1 MQKRL
6 TRAKNGAMLGGV
18 CMGLGHYLNVDPV
31 FIRIFFVL
39 FTISTGFGLLVY
51 LVLWIVIPRED
62 TVAIDGSTMPETNDL
77 GDRAKLMG
85 EEVKSVASR
94 SNPKLPMYIGIGL
107 LIVGGFALLK
117 VLPFSWVG
125 YIDKFM
131 WPVLLVLAGVVL
143 ITRLPHK
150 GE

>member
-85 EEVKSVASR
+85 EEVKSVTSR

>member
-6 TRAKNGAMLGGV
+6 TRTKNGAMLGGV
-18 CMGLGHYLNVDPV
+18 CMGLGQYLNIDPV

-62 TVAIDGSTMPETNDL
+62 TIQADGSTLPASGDF
-77 GDRAKLMG
+77 GDRARMMG
-85 EEVKSVASR
+85 SEVRDVASK
-94 SNPKLPMYIGIGL
+94 SNPKLPLYIGIGL
-107 LIVGGFALLK
+107 LIIGGFALLK
-117 VLPFSWVG
+117 ALPFVWVQ

-131 WPVLLVLAGVVL
+131 WPALLVLAGIVL
-143 ITRLPHK
+143 LTRLPHK